1 MAESDA
7 QPSLTGG
14 SPPESGD
21 PAPELLVATQ
31 SIRLADLTLF
41 CRIGVTEAERAQR
54 QRLRIAVDLQVE
66 PELPRHDRITEV
78 VDYGALVAKIR
89 DVCATVEF
97 RLVESLAARIAA
109 ACFFDPRIVLVQVCV
124 QKLDRYP
131 DVGGIGCEI
140 TYRRKPA

>member
-1 MAESDA
+1 MRWVATNRSGA
-7 QPSLTGG
+7 G
-14 SPPESGD
+14 SPDSGD
-21 PAPELLVATQ
+21 PAAELSVATQ
-31 SIRLADLTLF
+31 RIRLADLTLF

-78 VDYGALVAKIR
+78 VDYGSLVAKIR

-109 ACFFDPRIVLVQVCV
+109 ACFFDPRVLLIQVCV

-140 TYRRKPA
+140 TFRRKPA